1 VGWLNPAFEGLSY
14 MGNLGLVWLAI
25 ALVCAVVWRR
35 PLVLAWVLAAVAI
48 GALSSGEL
56 RNLIGRPRPS
66 TRYASP
72 DALVHRPK
80 DPSFPS
86 GHTTVAFACAAV
98 LAYFKPGLAL
108 PLFLLAAAIGFSR
121 VYVGVHYPLDV
132 VGGAACGLIIA
143 ALLIALRRLV
153 EARRR

>member
-1 VGWLNPAFEGLSY
+1 
-14 MGNLGLVWLAI
+14 MGSLGLVWLVI

-35 PLVLAWVLAAVAI
+35 PLVFAWVVAADVI
-48 GALSSGEL
+48 GALSSRGL
-56 RNLIGRPRPS
+56 RELIGRPRPFM
-66 TRYASP
+66 RYASLHT
-72 DALVHRPK
+72 LVHAPT

-98 LAYFKPGLAL
+98 LACFKPRLAL

-121 VYVGVHYPLDV
+121 VYVGVHYPLDI
-132 VGGAACGLIIA
+132 VGGAALGLAIG
-143 ALLIALRRLV
+143 ALLIALRRLA

>member
-1 VGWLNPAFEGLSY
+1 
-14 MGNLGLVWLAI
+14 MGTLGLIWLAI

-35 PLVLAWVLAAVAI
+35 PLVFAWVLAADVI
-48 GALSSGEL
+48 GALSARGL
-56 RNLIGRPRPS
+56 RELIGRPRPFV
-66 TRYASP
+66 RYASP
-72 DALVHRPK
+72 HTLVRGPT

-98 LAYFKPGLAL
+98 LAYYKPRLAV
-108 PLFLLAAAIGFSR
+108 PLFLLATAIGFSR

-132 VGGAACGLIIA
+132 VGGAALGLAIA
-143 ALLIALRRLV
+143 AVLIALRRLA